1 MPRKRSV
8 KSKKLGRGE
17 LRDLDVSISFLE
29 GVARRDPRFVEAWQI
44 LGDYYALR
52 GRHSQSLKVDQRLS
66 ELEPCNPVVFYNL
79 ACSYSLNRALDEA
92 VVALDK
98 AISLGY
104 RDFRWLAKDP
114 DLRRLR
120 KHPLFRTIEDKIRKM
135 TITVA

>member
-1 MPRKRSV
+1 MPRKRSA

-29 GVARRDPRFVEAWQI
+29 GVSRRDPEFIEAWQI
-44 LGDYYALR
+44 LGDHYARR

-66 ELEPCNPVVFYNL
+66 ELEPRNPVVFYNL
-79 ACSYSLNRALDEA
+79 ACSYSLNRALDNA

-114 DLRRLR
+114 DHRRLR